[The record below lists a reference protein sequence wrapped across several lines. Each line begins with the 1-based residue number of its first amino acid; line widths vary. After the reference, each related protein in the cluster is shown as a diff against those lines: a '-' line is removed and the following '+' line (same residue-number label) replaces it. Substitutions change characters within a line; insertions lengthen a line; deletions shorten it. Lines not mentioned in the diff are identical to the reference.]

1 MVTRRQNGGYKKMAS
16 LISADLMVLLL
27 LFFVPAALS
36 RSRTLQASKT
46 QASQPGQETQVT
58 VPSTPAAPLY
68 KGEQGAQNSEVEFNP
83 STRIVTVK
91 FHVED
96 PNGYFLPNLRREN
109 FAVYE
114 DGVRQ
119 KNVSVE
125 VEHAPVSVALL
136 IELGGRYHELNK
148 VLENE
153 VPRVGRELLDVI
165 GHDDK
170 IAIFKYDE
178 KLEPLA
184 DFNQGHEV
192 LDSVFEKIKAPNFSE
207 TNFYDALLETLNRMK
222 DVRGRKAIILISTGV
237 DTFSKTSYQ
246 QVLQA
251 ARNSATPI
259 YTIGLGSIL
268 RLEAEVYGNAAP
280 FARIDWTGAE
290 KQLEML
296 AKASGGRAYALES
309 TPSVAGIYDDIM
321 ENLRLRYV
329 VTYMSSNPATSG
341 PPRNIRV
348 ELVDPTTGN
357 ALKIHDSAGK
367 IISASVFVQQT
378 YSPAATPGG

>member
-1 MVTRRQNGGYKKMAS
+1 MTAKMKGESGAKTARRCLSNRPRF
-16 LISADLMVLLL
+16 
-27 LFFVPAALS
+27 LFFLVVAALS
-36 RSRTLQASKT
+36 LGMPPKAQTTSSLQSE
-46 QASQPGQETQVT
+46 QGSQIT
-58 VPSTPAAPLY
+58 VPQRPGNPLY
-68 KGEQGAQNSEVEFNP
+68 RGEQGTQQSEIEFAP
-83 STRIVTVK
+83 SSRMVTVIL
-91 FHVED
+91 HVED
-96 PNGYFLPNLRREN
+96 PNGYFLPNIRREN

-125 VEHAPVSVALL
+125 IEHAPVSVALL
-136 IELGGRYHELNK
+136 MELGGRYHELNK

-165 GHDDK
+165 GHGDK

-192 LDSVFEKIKAPNFSE
+192 LDRVFENIKAPNFSE

-222 DVRGRKAIILISTGV
+222 DVRGRKAIIVISTGL

-251 ARNSATPI
+251 AADSATPI
-259 YTIGLGSIL
+259 YAIGLGSIL

-280 FARIDWTGAE
+280 FAHIDWTGAE

-296 AKASGGRAYALES
+296 AKASGGRAYVLES
-309 TPSVAGIYDDIM
+309 TLSVAGIYDDIM

-329 VTYMSSNPATSG
+329 VTYMSSNPAMSG

-348 ELVDPTTGN
+348 ELIDPKTGS

-367 IISASVFVQQT
+367 VISANVFVQQT
-378 YSPAATPGG
+378 YSPAGKPGG